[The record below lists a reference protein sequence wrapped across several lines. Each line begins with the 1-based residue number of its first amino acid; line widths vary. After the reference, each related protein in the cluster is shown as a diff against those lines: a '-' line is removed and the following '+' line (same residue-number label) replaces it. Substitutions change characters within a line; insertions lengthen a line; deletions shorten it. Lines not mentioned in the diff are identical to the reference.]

1 MALRERVRW
10 FEVARGKTV
19 DALIGLLNE
28 RLRRLGDALTGIQ
41 VRKNTGT
48 TTYERTRLNFIEGSN
63 VTLTVTDDAASDE
76 VDITIAASG
85 GGGGAPTGATY
96 IVQTGDAGLSAEQAL
111 DVLATGLVKNTTGT
125 GVLSIAVANTD
136 YADATHASRHKNG
149 GADEILLHELG
160 EPTASVE
167 FSQQQ
172 ALQFVVENRTSD
184 PGSPVTGQLWLRTD
198 L

>member
-10 FEVARGKTV
+10 FEVARGLTT

-28 RLRRLGDALTGIQ
+28 RLRRLGDALTGIR
-41 VRKNTGT
+41 VRKNSGT
-48 TTYERTRLNFIEGSN
+48 STFERTRLNFIEGSN
-63 VTLTVTDDAASDE
+63 VTLTVADDAAGDE
-76 VDITIAASG
+76 VDITIAATGSS
-85 GGGGAPTGATY
+85 GAPSAAKY
-96 IVQTGDAGLSAEQAL
+96 IVQTGDAGLSNEQAL

-136 YADATHASRHKNG
+136 YAAATHASRHKNG
-149 GADEILLHELG
+149 GADEILFHELG